1 MKKLFTLV
9 CAVIGL
15 VATGNAATI
24 DDVNV
29 CKHSYVLVFED
40 WFNGTAKP
48 GKGNLFGDN
57 YFLDVTGGQA
67 LTTNKKSIDL
77 SDETFAEGRY
87 AQYAEY
93 GSHLNCWRLKL
104 GQDVIAMKV
113 TAQSKLIILGETH
126 ASRYPEITTEAPSSN
141 KMNGTPIPATLNTVS
156 ENGVFEWVAP
166 DDMTIYIGSYSGD
179 YYVSYIIVEANEA
192 PGTPTVKVGPQTFD
206 DNEGL
211 WFREVTCKANDM
223 VEEGAAEAIPT
234 IVTYTTDGTAP
245 TASSPVYTDPI
256 KCYKNMTVKFQA
268 FMDFGGQITDAD
280 IADGADNEGVVNFL
294 FDAPTIKADGG
305 EVSITTF
312 HDSAEPYYYYII
324 GKDTTEVAQGGAFTL
339 EESATV
345 VAFSKIV
352 NGDYETFTT
361 NSVSQDVYVL
371 NPIKEKKTIIVTAGD
386 VVVDEEATANN
397 ENHETV
403 YMVKNGAIS
412 ANKKDFFVKNLEFA
426 VVKDALYQIGGEER
440 YIKMNNTN
448 IAFQL
453 AAGDSVDVKV
463 ICSKNSCKT
472 LNAEDEP
479 SVTTD
484 RKCYVNVS
492 GTTYGHDD
500 ITEEGGNIIEF
511 GLRNT
516 NDEGNKTFIF
526 QKYSGTGNIMISSIV
541 IAPAGTD
548 TDVDG
553 ISNVVAAEQVN
564 APVYNLA
571 GQKVDAQYKGV
582 VIKNGQKLIQK

>member
-9 CAVIGL
+9 CAVMGL
-15 VATGNAATI
+15 VANVNAASI

-40 WFNGTAKP
+40 WLNGGAKP
-48 GKGNLFGDN
+48 GKGSLFGDN
-57 YFLDVTGGQA
+57 YFLDVTGGSTA
-67 LTTNKKSIDL
+67 TNKHSIDL
-77 SDETFAEGRY
+77 SNEAFADGRY
-87 AQYAEY
+87 AKYAEY
-93 GSHLNCWRLKL
+93 GSHLNCWRLKN
-104 GQDVIAMKV
+104 GQDAIAMKV
-113 TAQSKLIILGETH
+113 TAKSKVIILGEAH
-126 ASRYPEITTEAPSSN
+126 ASRYPEIRDAAPSGNAMQGNNLGSS
-141 KMNGTPIPATLNTVS
+141 LNTVS
-156 ENGVFEWVAP
+156 ENGVFEWIA
-166 DDMTIYIGSYSGD
+166 DDDRTIYIGSYNGD

-211 WFREVTCKANDM
+211 WFREVTCTPNDM
-223 VEEGAAEAIPT
+223 VEEGSTEAIPT

-245 TASSPVYTDPI
+245 TASSSVYTDPI

-268 FMDFGGQITDAD
+268 FMDFGDGKIGD

-294 FDAPTIKADGG
+294 FDAPTITANGG
-305 EVSITTF
+305 DVTITTF

-324 GKDTTEVAQGGAFTL
+324 GKDTTQVAQGGAFTL

-386 VVVDEEATANN
+386 VEVDEEATANN
-397 ENHETV
+397 QNQETV

-412 ANKKDFFVKNLEFA
+412 ADKKDFFVKNLEFA
-426 VVKDALYQIGGEER
+426 VVKDAQYQIEGEER

-472 LNAEDEP
+472 LNADDDP
-479 SVTTD
+479 DVTTD

-492 GTTYGHDD
+492 GTTYGSDD
-500 ITEEGGNIIEF
+500 VTAEDGNIIKF

-516 NDEGNKTFIF
+516 NGEGNKTFIF

-553 ISNVVAAEQVN
+553 ISNVVAAEQAN

-571 GQKVDAQYKGV
+571 GQQVDAQYKGV